1 MGGDRAR
8 ERWEEEGVDVRVED
22 RGRGVREEF
31 TDDSARV
38 HRWVD
43 EKGKEEDAKGE
54 KTKGDDRGGCG
65 RRGRGDGERTGAD
78 VGAGAQGGGGI
89 KGEIKVKEG
98 WQEEVDRSSHR
109 RITTIINRRNLA
121 REMCNNKRNTH
132 THTRTHERKRASPV
146 ARRRARHGIVR
157 NNRIRFRALFF

>member
-31 TDDSARV
+31 TDGSARV

-54 KTKGDDRGGCG
+54 KAKGDERGGCG
-65 RRGRGDGERTGAD
+65 GRGDGERTGAD
-78 VGAGAQGGGGI
+78 AGADDDAGAQGGGGI

-109 RITTIINRRNLA
+109 RITTNINRRNLA
-121 REMCNNKRNTH
+121 REMCNNKRKTY
-132 THTRTHERKRASPV
+132 THERKRASSV
-146 ARRRARHGIVR
+146 ARRRVRREIVR

>member
-8 ERWEEEGVDVRVED
+8 ERWEEEGIDVRVED
-22 RGRGVREEF
+22 HGRGVREEF

-54 KTKGDDRGGCG
+54 KAKGDERGGCG
-65 RRGRGDGERTGAD
+65 GRGRGDGERTGAD
-78 VGAGAQGGGGI
+78 AGTDTDAGAQGGGGI

-109 RITTIINRRNLA
+109 RITTIVIRRNLA
-121 REMCNNKRNTH
+121 REMCNNKRKNI
-132 THTRTHERKRASPV
+132 HTREETRIT
-146 ARRRARHGIVR
+146 RRATSRQ
-157 NNRIRFRALFF
+157 A

>member
-54 KTKGDDRGGCG
+54 KAKGDERGGCG
-65 RRGRGDGERTGAD
+65 GRGDGERTGAD
-78 VGAGAQGGGGI
+78 AGADDDAGAQGGGGI

-109 RITTIINRRNLA
+109 RITTFVIRRNLA
-121 REMCNNKRNTH
+121 REMCNNKRKTY
-132 THTRTHERKRASPV
+132 THERKRASSV
-146 ARRRARHGIVR
+146 ARRRVRREIVR